1 MHLHLP
7 SLIILAALTIS
18 GVNSFVLPHSA
29 SQEAICHHRAV
40 PSPSRIFATSDDL
53 SQIFTTT
60 DDIEHARE
68 VFDLVDTNRNGSLS
82 SSELGQMLRKLS
94 IDASDSDAKA
104 LFKYLD
110 VDGSGSVGFD
120 EEFLPWYAEAADN
133 AKMDTM
139 AVQNVLLERRT
150 VTHFDQTPISEDVLA
165 RAVACAIR
173 APNYSESEPWRF
185 ISVGPETAR
194 KISQLRA
201 DELMETGNYEGA
213 GAKMKRWVDIPGW
226 CVVTT
231 KLSDDPVTER
241 EDFASTASAV
251 QNFMLSMWSEG
262 VGSRLTCGPITQT
275 EEYAELV
282 GVNRAKE
289 RVVGCIWYGFAKGG
303 LASVKKGGR
312 KKGVKDV
319 LSSVP

>member
-1 MHLHLP
+1 MRLHHLP
-7 SLIILAALTIS
+7 SIIATAALNLS
-18 GVNSFVLPHSA
+18 CVNSFVVPS
-29 SQEAICHHRAV
+29 SPEIHHRGVGNHISA
-40 PSPSRIFATSDDL
+40 AMAAASDEL
-53 SQIFTTT
+53 GVLFTTT

-68 VFDLVDTNRNGSLS
+68 VFNLVDTNKNGSLS
-82 SSELGQMLRKLS
+82 SSELGKMLRMLS
-94 IDASDSDAKA
+94 IDASDSDAEA

-110 VDGSGSVGFD
+110 VDGSGSVSFD
-120 EEFLPWYAEAADN
+120 QEFLPWYAEAADN
-133 AKMDTM
+133 AKLDTM

-150 VTHFDQTPISEDVLA
+150 VTHFDQTPISEDVLT
-165 RAVACAIR
+165 RAVECAIR

-194 KISQLRA
+194 KIAQLRV
-201 DELMETGNYEGA
+201 DELIDKGNYEGA
-213 GAKMKRWVDIPGW
+213 GAKMKRWIDIPGW

-231 KLSDDPVTER
+231 KISDDPVTEQ

-275 EEYAELV
+275 KEYAELA

-289 RVVGCIWYGFAKGG
+289 RVVGCIWYGFARGG

-312 KKGVKDV
+312 KKGVKEV

>member
-1 MHLHLP
+1 MYLRR
-7 SLIILAALTIS
+7 LALSAAAAACAVS
-18 GVNSFVLPHSA
+18 GVSSFVLPSSA
-29 SQEAICHHRAV
+29 LTPTSGTSQ
-40 PSPSRIFATSDDL
+40 IFAATTSDDEL
-53 SQIFTTT
+53 KELFTTT

-68 VFDLVDTNRNGSLS
+68 IFNTFDRDQSGSLS
-82 SSELGQMLRKLS
+82 ASELGKMLRMLS
-94 IDASDSDAKA
+94 IDASDDDAKA

-110 VDGSGSVGFD
+110 VDDSGAVSFD

-150 VTHFDQTPISEDVLA
+150 VTSFDATPISEAVLR
-165 RAVACAIR
+165 RAIECAIR

-194 KISQLRA
+194 QIAQLRG
-201 DELMETGNYEGA
+201 DELMKNGNYEGA
-213 GAKMKRWVDIPGW
+213 GAKMKRWMGIPGW

-231 KLSDDPVTER
+231 KLNDDPIVER

-275 EEYAELV
+275 KEYADLV
-282 GVNRAKE
+282 GVDRAKE
-289 RVVGCIWYGFAKGG
+289 RVVGCIWYGFARGG

-312 KKGVKDV
+312 KKGVDEI
-319 LSSVP
+319 LSKVP